1 MYIEINAPVV
11 LLIVSPVIAKALF
24 ELIRSMLGGK
34 RKKR

>member
-1 MYIEINAPVV
+1 MDIEINAPVV

-24 ELIRSMLGGK
+24 ELLRSLLAGK